1 MGHFGKKKGTGPSPG
16 GDCNSFA
23 TPVCWFDILPMFT
36 FAAETTKDMKK
47 HLVLL
52 SAVLLVQAV
61 AISVFAQQKPNAGDL
76 ISGIVTD
83 SVSPLMAVYIT
94 ELDSADRVVAYAY
107 SDLKGEFSFRLVN
120 PADRIHFSFYRK
132 ERIILPIDKA
142 FFEIRMEDDKNLP
155 PVSWEDLKPLGP
167 GPVINEAPSILGD
180 FPDTV
185 KPVLPVR
192 L

>member
-1 MGHFGKKKGTGPSPG
+1 MGPSPG
-16 GDCNSFA
+16 GDCNGFA

-83 SVSPLMAVYIT
+83 SISPLMAVYIT

-155 PVSWEDLKPLGP
+155 PVSWEDLIPLGP
-167 GPVINEAPSILGD
+167 GPVINEVPSILGD